1 MENTISITWEIEDV
15 KQLDS
20 TLTDNQAREVLR
32 LAKHYH
38 DRNIG
43 INWVVL
49 KLWIEEVKE
58 HSKGD

>member
-20 TLTDNQAREVLR
+20 TLTDDQAREVLR

-38 DRNIG
+38 DCNIG

-49 KLWIEEVKE
+49 KLWIDEVK
-58 HSKGD
+58 